1 MPAQVTGRPALPGT
15 MSLAAALAALR
26 DAPASPRSS
35 AWQDCILN
43 FQFFGFEIWKRCFLV
58 SEIWI
63 VSDFFRI
70 AV

>member
-1 MPAQVTGRPALPGT
+1 

-26 DAPASPRSS
+26 DAPASPPIE